1 MIAPIPFEPSRFRS
15 AAEHYQAGR
24 APYPASLIQRV
35 AATIGLRPTHR
46 LLDLGCGPG
55 LLAIALAPLVAEV
68 VALDPE
74 PAMLQAGRAAA
85 VDCPNIRFVQG
96 SSYDLPSDFGRFF
109 LVTMGRSFHWM
120 DRVDTLR
127 RLDGMIEPG
136 GAIALFNDSQ
146 PDVPDNA
153 WRQDYDAV
161 LARYAENG
169 QRRGW
174 RSTGWV
180 RHEAVLLDSAFNRLE
195 TASVIHRRRVPVER
209 LIDRALSMSS
219 TSRARIGE
227 RADAMVAEL
236 QEVFA
241 RLAPEGSVT
250 EMAETT
256 ALIAWRPD

>member
-1 MIAPIPFEPSRFRS
+1 
-15 AAEHYQAGR
+15 
-24 APYPASLIQRV
+24 
-35 AATIGLRPTHR
+35 
-46 LLDLGCGPG
+46 
-55 LLAIALAPLVAEV
+55 
-68 VALDPE
+68 
-74 PAMLQAGRAAA
+74 MLTFSG
-85 VDCPNIRFVQG
+85 
-96 SSYDLPSDFGRFF
+96 FF

-120 DRVDTLR
+120 DRVDTLH

-161 LARYAENG
+161 LARYAESG
-169 QRRGW
+169 RRRGW

-180 RHEAVLLDSAFNRLE
+180 RHEAVLLDSPFNRLE
-195 TASVIHRRRVPVER
+195 TAGVIHRRRVPVER

-219 TSRARIGE
+219 TSRARIGD

-236 QEVFA
+236 LEVFA
-241 RLAPEGSVT
+241 RIAPEGSVI

-256 ALIAWRPD
+256 ALLAWRPD